1 MNKLNDIF
9 NKIAKMEQNA
19 NEVKLGMQVELG
31 IIQDDIKKVQ
41 AAQKEFEDGFLVIS
55 FARQKAIPMIKN
67 AISNSQKFLTQVQQT
82 KKAAKELGVDLPQE
96 YLNLEQKAGV
106 LIGEAEDIITW
117 INKY

>member
-1 MNKLNDIF
+1 MINNILK
-9 NKIAKMEQNA
+9 KIEKA
-19 NEVKLGMQVELG
+19 NEVQNVELEKHEIDLG

-41 AAQKEFEDGFLVIS
+41 AAQKEFEEGFLVIS

-67 AISNSQKFLTQVQQT
+67 AIVNSKKFLTQVEQT
-82 KKAAKELGVDLPQE
+82 KKAAKELGVNLPQE

-106 LIGEAEDIITW
+106 IVGEAEDIITW

>member
-1 MNKLNDIF
+1 MINNILK
-9 NKIAKMEQNA
+9 KIEKS
-19 NEVKLGMQVELG
+19 NEVQNVKLEKHEVDLG

-67 AISNSQKFLTQVQQT
+67 AITNSKNFLAKVQET
-82 KKAAKELGVDLPQE
+82 KKAAKELGVDLPQD

>member
-1 MNKLNDIF
+1 MNTRKTVYNKLF
-9 NKIAKMEQNA
+9 TEKVELAKH
-19 NEVKLGMQVELG
+19 EVDLG

-67 AISNSQKFLTQVQQT
+67 AILNSQKFLTQVQQT

-106 LIGEAEDIITW
+106 IVGEAEDIITW

>member
-1 MNKLNDIF
+1 MNTKKTVYNKLF
-9 NKIAKMEQNA
+9 KEETQLAKHE
-19 NEVKLGMQVELG
+19 VELG

-67 AISNSQKFLTQVQQT
+67 AIANSQKFLTQVQQT

-106 LIGEAEDIITW
+106 IVGEAEDIITW

>member
-1 MNKLNDIF
+1 MNTRKTVYNKLF
-9 NKIAKMEQNA
+9 KE
-19 NEVKLGMQVELG
+19 ETKLATHEVELG
-31 IIQDDIKKVQ
+31 VIQDDIKKVQ

-67 AISNSQKFLTQVQQT
+67 AISNSKNFLAQVQET
-82 KKAAKELGVDLPQE
+82 KKAAKELGVDLPQD
-96 YLNLEQKAGV
+96 YLKLEQKAGV

>member
-1 MNKLNDIF
+1 MNTRKTVYNKLF
-9 NKIAKMEQNA
+9 TEKVELAKHE
-19 NEVKLGMQVELG
+19 VELG
-31 IIQDDIKKVQ
+31 VIQDDIKKVQ

-67 AISNSQKFLTQVQQT
+67 AIVNSQKFLTQVQQT

-106 LIGEAEDIITW
+106 IVGEAEDIITW

>member
-1 MNKLNDIF
+1 MNTRKTVYEKLF
-9 NKIAKMEQNA
+9 TEKVELAKHE
-19 NEVKLGMQVELG
+19 VELG

-67 AISNSQKFLTQVQQT
+67 AILNSQKFLTQVQQT

-106 LIGEAEDIITW
+106 IVGEAEDIITW